1 MEITNAVPPD
11 HPEVRV
17 SIGADAG
24 TGATA
29 HVRYFRNREPLPE
42 GRQTI
47 YRNLC
52 RFRTKVPQ
60 MRHWAGSSPHLK
72 NLKEPAL
79 ACAASTSFA
88 RTQCGACVDEIP
100 RSDLRCR
107 VARPRFCS
115 QDPSDNQRSGRAP
128 KGFRP
133 RTLPQARH
141 SKFCIVRTLQEKVK
155 KKLT

>member
-79 ACAASTSFA
+79 ACAASTPSREPSVVHA
-88 RTQCGACVDEIP
+88 WTKSLEAISVAVSLVR
-100 RSDLRCR
+100 DLQS
-107 VARPRFCS
+107 RP
-115 QDPSDNQRSGRAP
+115 
-128 KGFRP
+128 
-133 RTLPQARH
+133 L
-141 SKFCIVRTLQEKVK
+141 
-155 KKLT
+155 

>member
-107 VARPRFCS
+107 VARPRFAVKTPLTTNAQAEPPRGFVHAPCPRQGTQS
-115 QDPSDNQRSGRAP
+115 SVLSALFKKRSR
-128 KGFRP
+128 KN
-133 RTLPQARH
+133 
-141 SKFCIVRTLQEKVK
+141 
-155 KKLT
+155 